1 MIKMKKLAVSLV
13 LAGSAATASAAVITN
28 PDFLGGTDFGGFDWA
43 SNGSVYIT
51 GYDILSGGAGRTGEM
66 DLFVL
71 NYQAFASSIQDSAG
85 NNIVA
90 PGLRQ
95 GTGTGYEYTI
105 NAVINEKTTCLNS
118 DCSLISIDV
127 VDGTWDVLYQAAG
140 NATVGAAGHTG
151 FLDGTNLLSGIF
163 TGGDTIV
170 GAQGPSNP
178 GSITLAGT
186 FMGNT
191 TSTNNTFINPDLDGT
206 IAVSTL
212 QFKNNTTAWT
222 RPNNWDGIGGI
233 GADTNTAF
241 VGQADANQ
249 SFVNAVPE
257 PGSIALLGIGLG
269 AAGMLRRRNDK

>member
-1 MIKMKKLAVSLV
+1 MFKMKKLALSLV

-66 DLFVL
+66 DLFTL
-71 NYQAFASSIQDSAG
+71 NYQSFAANILDSAG
-85 NNIVA
+85 NTIVT
-90 PGLRQ
+90 PNLRA
-95 GTGTGYEYTI
+95 GSGVGYEYTI
-105 NAVINEKTTCLNS
+105 NAVIQEKTTCLNS

-127 VDGTWDVLYQAAG
+127 QSGSWNVFYQDPG
-140 NATVGAAGHTG
+140 NATAGAAGHTG
-151 FLDGTNLLSGIF
+151 FIDGITLLTGTF

-186 FMGNT
+186 FTGDT
-191 TSTNNTFINPDLDGT
+191 TFTNNAFINPDLDGT
-206 IAVSTL
+206 MAVSTL
-212 QFKNNTTAWT
+212 QFLNNTTSWT
-222 RPNNWDGIGGI
+222 RPTNWDGIGAI
-233 GADTNTAF
+233 GPDSNTAF

-249 SFVNAVPE
+249 NFNEIPE
-257 PGSIALLGIGLG
+257 PGSLALVGLGLG
-269 AAGMLRRRNDK
+269 AAGMLRRRKAK